1 MRMPTPL
8 KRKPGQNILD
18 GGLTAVRTGIA
29 QHMIGKAVDLLT
41 GSRKVLHGIVTGV
54 TTEAGK
60 PKIVVNGHRYDMNQ
74 ILTVLPPSFA

>member
-1 MRMPTPL
+1 
-8 KRKPGQNILD
+8 
-18 GGLTAVRTGIA
+18 
-29 QHMIGKAVDLLT
+29 MIGKAVDLLT